1 MPCAA
6 CGGRGFNNCT
16 ACGGA
21 GHTMISKSRIG
32 LGGRIEYYQDRLP
45 CTGCFSSGKITCAV
59 CGGTGSVLQSPVP
72 APRQSRRKQPQP
84 EPQQF
89 APQEFEFVAYQ
100 FYRHPAHD
108 EITALWQHNPGNV
121 LDVCPTLSTTM
132 RVELAAWTKHT
143 WVQLRDDSGRLVPL
157 AIRVDGSGALFGKW
171 L

>member
-1 MPCAA
+1 MTCAA

-45 CTGCFSSGKITCAV
+45 CTGCFSSGKIVCVV
-59 CGGTGSVLQSPVP
+59 CGGTGSVGQSSSAPRPPRAKQQP
-72 APRQSRRKQPQP
+72 APAKHV
-84 EPQQF
+84 E
-89 APQEFEFVAYQ
+89 PQEFEFVAYQ

-108 EITALWQHNPGNV
+108 EITAFWQHNPGNC
-121 LDVCPTLSTTM
+121 LDICPTLNTTM
-132 RVELAAWTKHT
+132 RVELAGGQSNAWTSLH
-143 WVQLRDDSGRLVPL
+143 DDSGRPVPL
-157 AIRVDGSGALFGKW
+157 AIRVDSSGRLFGKW

>member
-32 LGGRIEYYQDRLP
+32 LGGRIEYYQDRVP
-45 CTGCFSSGKITCAV
+45 CTGCFSSGKIMCAV
-59 CGGTGSVLQSPVP
+59 CGGTGSVVKSSGP
-72 APRQSRRKQPQP
+72 AARQSRRQQQPL
-84 EPQQF
+84 PQQF
-89 APQEFEFVAYQ
+89 EPQEFEFVAYQ
-100 FYRHPAHD
+100 FVRHPAHD
-108 EITALWQHNPGNV
+108 AVTALWQHNPGNV

-132 RVELAAWTKHT
+132 RVELSNVQRNRWL
-143 WVQLRDDSGRLVPL
+143 QLRDDSGNPVPL
-157 AIRVDGSGALFGKW
+157 AIFLAPNGALLGKW